1 MHQSNPDRVI
11 LCDIK
16 ISIDFWNNSQYVY
29 LVAFCKLNLFNL
41 DSTPARPGNPDY
53 KPTET
58 AINDNEKE
66 RVIKVIIGSAVSCM
80 AALMLFLF
88 TILYLKRRSNRLQQ
102 VVKDEV
108 MPLR

>member
-1 MHQSNPDRVI
+1 M
-11 LCDIK
+11 
-16 ISIDFWNNSQYVY
+16 
-29 LVAFCKLNLFNL
+29 NLFNL
-41 DSTPARPGNPDY
+41 DSAPTRIGNPDY

-58 AINDNEKE
+58 AINDNKKE

-80 AALMLFLF
+80 TALMLFIF

-108 MPLR
+108 IPLR